1 MNAESPRT
9 RTEELAPPAPRSLPL
24 IGLSPPMALLRR
36 AIAKVAASDRP
47 VLVQGPTGSGKEL
60 VVQAIHALGP
70 DADAPLVNLNC
81 AAVPEPL
88 MEGQLFGWERGA
100 FTGAERR
107 QEGLF
112 AAAGEGTLFLDE
124 IGDLPLAL
132 QAKLLRVLETTSFRP
147 LGVTAERRFAGRI
160 VSATHVDLRERVRAG
175 RFREDLYH
183 RLSVLVLRVPPLD
196 QRRRTCASWS
206 STSRGSSGARSRS
219 PTRRSSSL
227 AGAPWPGN
235 VRQLRNAIDRIAV
248 FADDCVI
255 RGETIEEL
263 LAEML
268 EPGDADEERATLE
281 ALARRALATRA
292 RDKLEAMEAAM
303 VNEALVLASGN
314 RSQAAR
320 LLGVDRKVVERRLAA
335 RLRRERSGSPAG

>member
-1 MNAESPRT
+1 M
-9 RTEELAPPAPRSLPL
+9 PL
-24 IGLSPPMALLRR
+24 IGASQPMARLRR
-36 AIAKVAASDRP
+36 AIGKVAASDRP
-47 VLVQGPTGSGKEL
+47 VLIEGPTGSGKEL
-60 VVQAIHALGP
+60 VAQAIHALGP
-70 DADAPLVNLNC
+70 DADAPLVDLNC

-112 AAAGEGTLFLDE
+112 AAAGDGTLFLDE
-124 IGDLPLAL
+124 IGDLPLSL
-132 QAKLLRVLETTSFRP
+132 QAKLLRVLETSSFRP

-196 QRRRTCASWS
+196 QRREDVRELVLHF
-206 STSRGSSGARSRS
+206 ARQQ
-219 PTRRSSSL
+219 RRPLAFTDDAIALL

-255 RGETIEEL
+255 GADTI
-263 LAEML
+263 AEML
-268 EPGDADEERATLE
+268 AEVLEPVDPGSDRATLE
-281 ALARRALATRA
+281 ALARHALATRA
-292 RDKLEAMEAAM
+292 PDKLEAMEAAM
-303 VNEALVLASGN
+303 VDEALVQASGN

-335 RLRRERSGSPAG
+335 RLRRGQGSRQG